1 VRIRR
6 VTSIAAVALCAAI
19 APTAAQAK
27 AGDALEAGVG
37 RADITPPTGYALG
50 GWTRADRIGTGV
62 QTRLQAS
69 AMVIRS
75 GHRKL
80 ALVSVDLF
88 AAPGGLVADAARR
101 AGHGFS
107 QKNVLVGA
115 THTHSGPSQFA
126 NFATL
131 NTLAPSPQTI
141 TDPTSFVNFL
151 KPEQADPQ
159 IYTFLVKRIA
169 TALKRANRDLGP
181 ATAGWGTTQLLGVT
195 ENRSLEAHLA
205 DHGIIEPYGTGSVSQ
220 DPLGYKDTIDP
231 LVSVLRVDRVNA
243 DDSLTP
249 IGAWST
255 FADHGTVN
263 PSDYQVYTEDHQGT
277 ATRTFEAKMR
287 KAGDVPKRDP
297 VIDVFPNSNE
307 GDQSAGLNGQ
317 GPLIAERV
325 GTREGRAMFKAWKRA
340 GKHLSA
346 APPVDLLWT
355 RVCFCGQATSDG
367 TVADE
372 PQAGAPFLTGSEEG
386 RGPLY
391 DITGQPLEGDTSPTE
406 NTPHQGDKVG
416 IAFATTKDSYPNAV
430 PLFLLR
436 IGKRIIITFPGEA
449 TVEVGRRARARVLE
463 IAHSLGVN
471 GVTVMGLTNEFIQ
484 YITTPEEYSRQHYEG
499 GSTIYGPAEGAAMT
513 DVLVQMAKDLRD
525 GKRAPKP
532 YPFDPRH
539 GVTPTGAPF
548 GKGASTA
555 TATTQPVAVPPGAQ
569 AVFKWQGGPRGLDRP
584 LDRRFIAIQRKDK
597 KPAASTAAGLR
608 AGLRPPR
615 SHRWTRVADDLGVSI
630 VWTGDPDGAYDA
642 HWQVPHKAKAGTY
655 RVVVTAN
662 LYKLRSATFAVD
674 PSAPAT
680 DTDPTHPAAMF
691 GPVTRH

>member
-1 VRIRR
+1 VRIGR
-6 VTSIAAVALCAAI
+6 VTSIAAIALSAALVP
-19 APTAAQAK
+19 AAAQAK
-27 AGDALEAGVG
+27 NLEAGVG

-69 AMVIRS
+69 AMVIRE
-75 GHRKL
+75 GNRKL

-88 AAPGGLVADAARR
+88 AAPGGLIADAAKR

-141 TDPTSFVNFL
+141 TNPASFVEFL
-151 KPEQADPQ
+151 MPEQADPQ

-181 ATAGWGTTQLLGVT
+181 AVAGWGTTQLLGVT
-195 ENRSLEAHLA
+195 QNRSIEAHLA

-243 DDSLTP
+243 DDSHTP

-287 KAGDVPKRDP
+287 RAGNVPNSEP

-307 GDQSAGLNGQ
+307 GDQSAGLEGQ
-317 GPLIAERV
+317 GPLIAESV
-325 GTREGRAMFKAWKRA
+325 GAREGGAMFKAWKRA
-340 GKHLSA
+340 AKHLSE

-355 RVCFCGQATSDG
+355 RVCFCGQTTSDG
-367 TVADE
+367 TVADT

-391 DITGQPLEGDTSPTE
+391 DITHEPLEGDTSPTE
-406 NTPHQGDKVG
+406 NAPHQGDKVG
-416 IAFATTKDSYPNAV
+416 IPFATTKDSYPTAV
-430 PLFLLR
+430 PLFLAR

-449 TVEVGRRARARVLE
+449 TVEVGRRARARVLA
-463 IAHSLGVN
+463 IAHSLGVK

-513 DVLVQMAKDLRD
+513 DVLVQMAKSLRD
-525 GKRAPKP
+525 GKPAPKP

-539 GVTPTGAPF
+539 GVAPNGAPF

-555 TATTQPVAVPPGAQ
+555 TATAQPTAQPPGSQ
-569 AVFKWQGGPRGLDRP
+569 AVFQWQGGPRGEDRP
-584 LDRRFIAIQRKDK
+584 LDRRFIAIERKTK
-597 KPAASTAAGLR
+597 SGWKLVT
-608 AGLRPPR
+608 
-615 SHRWTRVADDLGVSI
+615 DDLGVSI
-630 VWTGDPDGAYDA
+630 VWTGDPDGAYSA
-642 HWQVPHKAKAGTY
+642 HWQISPKAKPGNY
-655 RVVVTAN
+655 RFAITAN
-662 LYKLRSATFAVD
+662 HYKLRSRAFKVD

-680 DTDPTHPAAMF
+680 DTDPTHPAALF
-691 GPVTRH
+691 GPVTAH

>member
-1 VRIRR
+1 LCLL
-6 VTSIAAVALCAAI
+6 AAPVGAHAKEHPL
-19 APTAAQAK
+19 QA
-27 AGDALEAGVG
+27 GLG

-69 AMVIRS
+69 ALVIRS
-75 GHRKL
+75 GGHKF
-80 ALVSVDLF
+80 ALVSADLF
-88 AAPGGLVADAARR
+88 AAPGGLIADAAKR

-141 TDPTSFVNFL
+141 TDPSSFVKFL
-151 KPEQADPQ
+151 APEQADPQ

-169 TALKRANRDLGP
+169 TALRRANRNLGP
-181 ATAGWGTTQLLGVT
+181 ASAAWGTTQLLGVT
-195 ENRSLEAHLA
+195 QNRSIEAHLA
-205 DHGIIEPYGTGSVSQ
+205 DHGIIEDYGTGSADQ

-231 LVSVLRVDRVNA
+231 LVSVLRIDRLLP
-243 DDSLTP
+243 DGSHMP

-287 KAGDVPKRDP
+287 RAGHVPKRQP

-307 GDQSAGLNGQ
+307 GDQSAGLDGQ
-317 GPLIAERV
+317 GPLVAERV
-325 GTREGRAMFKAWKRA
+325 GTAEGQAMFAAWKKA
-340 GKHLSA
+340 GKHLDA
-346 APPVDLLWT
+346 APPVALRWT

-367 TVADE
+367 TVADTPE
-372 PQAGAPFLTGSEEG
+372 AGAPFLTGSEEG

-391 DITGQPLEGDTSPTE
+391 DVTHTPLEGDRSPTE
-406 NTPHQGDKVG
+406 NAPDQGHKLG
-416 IAFATTKDSYPNAV
+416 IPFATTKDSYPTAV
-430 PLFLLR
+430 PLFLAR
-436 IGKRIIITFPGEA
+436 IGTRAILTFPGEA
-449 TVEVGRRARARVLE
+449 TVEVGRRARARVLPL
-463 IAHSLGVN
+463 IRGLGVK

-484 YITTPEEYSRQHYEG
+484 YITTPEEYDRQHYEG

-513 DVLVQMAKDLRD
+513 DVLVKMAKSMRD
-525 GKRAPKP
+525 GKPAPKA

-539 GVTPTGAPF
+539 GVKPTGAPF
-548 GKGASTA
+548 GKGAKTA
-555 TATTQPVAVPPGAQ
+555 SPTTQPTTQPPGSQ
-569 AVFKWQGGPRGLDRP
+569 AVFMWQGGPRGEDRP
-584 LDRRFIAIQRKDK
+584 LDKRFIAIQRKAK
-597 KPAASTAAGLR
+597 HGWK
-608 AGLRPPR
+608 
-615 SHRWTRVADDLGVSI
+615 RVADDLGVSI

-642 HWQVPHKAKAGTY
+642 HWQISPKAKAGKY
-655 RVVVTAN
+655 RFVVTAN
-662 LYKLRSATFAVD
+662 HYKLRSAKFKVD
-674 PSAPAT
+674 PAAPAT
-680 DTDPTHPAAMF
+680 DTDPDHPASLF
-691 GPVTRH
+691 GPVTAH